1 MKSLNWKDALAF
13 GNNRL
18 VLHVRANVHYQRGCV
33 RAFILLKITQVSWW
47 FTDKRTDPTSD
58 HCGKTGQFEVWIYT
72 HETNTCGKGVLTF
85 TKDPVVVLAG
95 LVHDLLSPG
104 RWFHLREKG
113 EKRTLVGASR
123 SPAAL
128 TKPLR
133 VVAMPER
140 VVLAEDAYRSIQSGD
155 DLEKV
160 KINLGRAGSKLAKL
174 RRQKRF

>member
-113 EKRTLVGASR
+113 EKRTLVH
-123 SPAAL
+123 
-128 TKPLR
+128 
-133 VVAMPER
+133 
-140 VVLAEDAYRSIQSGD
+140 
-155 DLEKV
+155 
-160 KINLGRAGSKLAKL
+160 
-174 RRQKRF
+174 